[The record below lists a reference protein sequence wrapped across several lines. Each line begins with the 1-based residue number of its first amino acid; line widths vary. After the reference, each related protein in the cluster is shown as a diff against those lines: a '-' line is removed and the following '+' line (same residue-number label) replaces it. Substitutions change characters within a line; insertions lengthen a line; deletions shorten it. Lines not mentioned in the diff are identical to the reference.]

1 VKHKIALLVV
11 STILISTQAIAQ
23 NYSNLIFFGDSNSD
37 SGRYKYV
44 PFTGGGGTYASQG
57 PYTTN
62 PGLEWSVAL
71 GQKFGVTVT
80 PSDAPG
86 GGNNYSAGG
95 ARVSYTALGSNAW
108 SATTQ
113 VSTYLNSIGGTA
125 DPSALYTMYIG
136 INDLKTTT
144 NGGPGNIISPE
155 NAAAI
160 VTLGNQTANL
170 VSQLYAAGARNF
182 LVPNATS
189 LLTPAA
195 AAAYGTSFG
204 ALTVATNNSRGLYSQ
219 TVWNSIA
226 SQGINF
232 VPADINQLYNYVLVN
247 AGSFGITNTSST
259 AWACGAVLSYNC
271 SPANYVTP
279 NADKTYLFAD
289 SGLHWTSAMQQ
300 IESDYYYGLLVAP
313 GQVSML
319 ANQAS
324 IGQIAMNNS
333 YLEQMGYNFRAH
345 APQTLGAWVLGGVQQ
360 VNMSGGQT
368 STSSS
373 PYNGAAGMDFQYD
386 ENILLGGFVG
396 YGQAQVNY
404 NSSGNFTQSGTTLG
418 AYSGYKNG
426 AIWANGLVA
435 YNWLNNNVNRVT
447 QIGITSF
454 SNTSTVNGSNTSV
467 ALQTGYK
474 FDYSVVNH
482 GPVLGYSYVNT
493 NINGFTE
500 SGNFNSLQFG
510 SQNINAQVGS
520 VGYQAQAKVGEWLPF
535 AKAIYNSQL
544 GNIDRL
550 ITTSLTTIAAPSYTM
565 PAMSYGR
572 NWTNLTAGMGYQI
585 DPKTVIRASFTQ
597 QVAQQSVNSYNAI
610 VSLSSHF

>member
-1 VKHKIALLVV
+1 MRNKLTLM
-11 STILISTQAIAQ
+11 LISLVFVSNQAFAQ
-23 NYSNLIFFGDSNSD
+23 SYSNLIFFGDSNTD

-44 PFTGGGGTYASQG
+44 PFTIGGSTYASQG

-71 GQKFGVTVT
+71 GQKFGITVT

-95 ARVSYTALGSNAW
+95 ARVSYTASGSNAW
-108 SATTQ
+108 SATNQ
-113 VSTYLNSIGGTA
+113 VSTYLNSTGGVA
-125 DPSALYTMYIG
+125 DPNALYTMYIG

-144 NGGPGNIISPE
+144 TGGPGNIINPE

-170 VSQLYAAGARNF
+170 VAQLYAAGARNF
-182 LVPNATS
+182 LVPNANS

-204 ALTVATNNSRGLYSQ
+204 AVTVATNNSRGLYSQ

-232 VPADINQLYNYVLVN
+232 VPADINQVFNYVLVN
-247 AGSFGITNTSST
+247 AASFGIANTNYLTP
-259 AWACGAVLSYNC
+259 ACGAVLSYDC

-289 SGLHWTSAMQQ
+289 TGGHWTSAMQQ

-333 YLEQMGYNFRAH
+333 YLEQIGYNFRAH

-360 VNMSGGQT
+360 VNMSGSQT

-373 PYNGAAGMDFQYD
+373 PYNGAAGMDYQYN
-386 ENILLGGFVG
+386 ENLLMGGFVG

-447 QIGITSF
+447 PIGITSF
-454 SNTSTVNGSNTSV
+454 SNASSVNGSNTSIAV
-467 ALQTGYK
+467 QTGYN
-474 FDYSVVNH
+474 FDYSVVSH
-482 GPVLGYSYVNT
+482 GPVLGYAYVNT

-500 SGNFNSLQFG
+500 AGNFNSLQFG

-565 PAMSYGR
+565 PALSYGR
-572 NWTNLTAGMGYQI
+572 NWTNLTAGIGYQI

-597 QVAQQSVNSYNAI
+597 QVAQQSVNSYNAV
-610 VSLSSHF
+610 VSLNSHF